1 MGPKTA
7 ALLKQTAFSASSNLA
22 PIRDGFRV
30 IIAHAVDTLGA
41 TSPNPSVGC
50 ALLDGEGRILTV
62 GVHPKA
68 GQPHA
73 EAMALAQARDAG
85 VLDQVRTALVTLE
98 PCNHTGRTPPCS
110 EALRNSPVEHVWIG
124 VADPTLQA
132 AGGAARLQEM
142 PGGCDVTFLEDVPEL
157 ADLHR
162 DCRALLAPFQ
172 SRVMRHRPWISV
184 KQALDHNGSMI
195 PPAGQ
200 TTFTSESSLT
210 LAHRLRRATDA
221 IITGVGTVLADKP
234 RFTVRRVPDH
244 ANRARRLLVVCD
256 RHGRLPADWKAEMEQ
271 AGFEVLTSTDLLAV
285 PAMLADRGVNWAMVE
300 AGPAL
305 LNTVSNSGLWDDW
318 LTIRKDGDT
327 DHITLQSRDESP
339 LRLLRENA
347 CSLES

>member
-1 MGPKTA
+1 LGPKTA
-7 ALLKQTAFSASSNLA
+7 ALLKQTAFSASTNLA
-22 PIRDGFRV
+22 SIRDGFRV
-30 IIAHAVDTLGA
+30 AIAHAVDTLGA

-85 VLDQVRTALVTLE
+85 VLEQVRTALVTLE

-110 EALRNSPVEHVWIG
+110 EALRNSPVEHIWIG
-124 VADPTLQA
+124 VADPTPQA

-142 PGGCDVTFLEDVPEL
+142 PGGRDVTFLKDVPEL

-162 DCRALLAPFQ
+162 DCRALLAPFH
-172 SRVMRHRPWISV
+172 SRVTRHQPWISV
-184 KQALDHNGSMI
+184 KQALDQGGSMI
-195 PPAGQ
+195 PPVGQ
-200 TTFTSESSLT
+200 TTFTSEASLI

-234 RFTVRRVPDH
+234 RFTVRRVEDH
-244 ANRARRLLVVCD
+244 TNRTKRLLVVCD
-256 RHGRLPADWKAEMEQ
+256 RHGRLPTDWKAEMEQ
-271 AGFEVLTSTDLLAV
+271 SGFDVLTSTDLLAV
-285 PAMLADRGVNWAMVE
+285 PSMLADRGVNWAMVE

-305 LNTVSNSGLWDDW
+305 LKTVSNAGLWDDW

>member
-1 MGPKTA
+1 M
-7 ALLKQTAFSASSNLA
+7 KQTAFSASSNLA
-22 PIRDGFRV
+22 SIRDGFRV
-30 IIAHAVDTLGA
+30 AIASAVDTLGA

-62 GVHPKA
+62 GIHPKA

-73 EAMALAQARDAG
+73 EAMALAQARDVG
-85 VLDQVRTALVTLE
+85 VLEQARAAIVTLE

-110 EALRNSPVEHVWIG
+110 EALRNSPIEHVWIG
-124 VADPTLQA
+124 VADPTPQA
-132 AGGAARLQEM
+132 AGGAARLREM
-142 PGGCDVTFLEDVPEL
+142 PGGRNVTFLNDVPEL

-172 SRVMRHRPWISV
+172 NRVTRHRPWISV
-184 KQALDHNGSMI
+184 KQALDQNGSMI

-200 TTFTSESSLT
+200 TTFTSVASLT

-221 IITGVGTVLADKP
+221 IITGVGTVLADRP
-234 RFTVRRVPDH
+234 RFTVRRVRDH
-244 ANRARRLLVVCD
+244 ADRAKRLLVVCD
-256 RHGRLPADWKAEMEQ
+256 RHRRLPADWKAEMEQ
-271 AGFEVLTSTDLLAV
+271 SGFDVLTSTDLLAV
-285 PAMLADRGVNWAMVE
+285 PTMLADRGVNWAMVE

-305 LNTVSNSGLWDDW
+305 LKSVSDAGLWDDW

-339 LRLLRENA
+339 LRLLRENT